1 MQSLIY
7 LRRNL
12 VYSSFAGRV
21 EIAHSQV
28 WFGVYIEDSFQRY
41 WPVYLSPYHTTY
53 RNFFKMEWELILK
66 YVYEILKTCSVIL
79 LSKKV
84 FAPWFHGLQKKCL
97 PRDFQKENNSAPRDF
112 FDHKKSPP
120 RDLRCAKKYPPRCI
134 LTGPVSD
141 KFCQLPKSWIMVVPA
156 VPPFCLKLTHV
167 SDKSSDSQV
176 FHLYLK

>member
-1 MQSLIY
+1 MEWELIQGVVIDGVRIHTGSCY
-7 LRRNL
+7 RWSKDSYRNL
-12 VYSSFAGRV
+12 
-21 EIAHSQV
+21 
-28 WFGVYIEDSFQRY
+28 
-41 WPVYLSPYHTTY
+41 L
-53 RNFFKMEWELILK
+53 KMEWELILK

-141 KFCQLPKSWIMVVPA
+141 KFCQLPKTYRDRIFRATNVDSSLNVTHKITY
-156 VPPFCLKLTHV
+156 KL
-167 SDKSSDSQV
+167 S
-176 FHLYLK
+176 

>member
-1 MQSLIY
+1 MEWELIQGVVIDRVRIHTGSCY
-7 LRRNL
+7 RWSKDSYRNL
-12 VYSSFAGRV
+12 
-21 EIAHSQV
+21 
-28 WFGVYIEDSFQRY
+28 
-41 WPVYLSPYHTTY
+41 L
-53 RNFFKMEWELILK
+53 KMEWELILK

-141 KFCQLPKSWIMVVPA
+141 KFCQLPYFQIYFDLIYTLPLPLIHALRM
-156 VPPFCLKLTHV
+156 
-167 SDKSSDSQV
+167 
-176 FHLYLK
+176 HLVGCTRFFNK

>member
-1 MQSLIY
+1 MEWELI
-7 LRRNL
+7 
-12 VYSSFAGRV
+12 
-21 EIAHSQV
+21 Q
-28 WFGVYIEDSFQRY
+28 GVVIDGVRIHTGSCYRWSKDSCRD
-41 WPVYLSPYHTTY
+41 LL
-53 RNFFKMEWELILK
+53 KMEWELILK

-141 KFCQLPKSWIMVVPA
+141 KFCQLPRVKA
-156 VPPFCLKLTHV
+156 VTFNFEV
-167 SDKSSDSQV
+167 SDTASSPQWRSAAWVSRQNPFKRLFRKKKV
-176 FHLYLK
+176 LFFTFGPFSEK